1 MDIVIKFFSRRLW
14 LFLIIF
20 SLPWSSEMCYSLI
33 LFVILL
39 NLWFVNLNSCS
50 KTIAYLRLMLIQ
62 NEIIFVII
70 PLLTVKIGKP
80 PNLASITVHFGLY
93 NNFLPVIFTLLFC
106 FQRASR
112 SCFSNFIS
120 QIYVMIHEI

>member
-1 MDIVIKFFSRRLW
+1 
-14 LFLIIF
+14 
-20 SLPWSSEMCYSLI
+20 
-33 LFVILL
+33 
-39 NLWFVNLNSCS
+39 
-50 KTIAYLRLMLIQ
+50 MLIQ

-70 PLLTVKIGKP
+70 PLLTVKIGK

-106 FQRASR
+106 FQGASR